1 MIADELSHPFGG
13 GHGVG
18 GDQSGFAATWIVPG
32 PSARRRSG
40 VRRCCVGRVCGEV
53 VDPLAAVVHRDQL
66 RQPSRRRC
74 PVEVGL
80 YRRPAM
86 APRWD
91 AALLVGA
98 ISKMLWLSLIHISEP
113 TRPYSI

>member
-1 MIADELSHPFGG
+1 MSYRTHSAAVTEPV
-13 GHGVG
+13 VG
-18 GDQSGFAATWIVPG
+18 GDQSGFAATWIEPG